1 MARGPVHPHIITDD
15 SALGGSFIQNSLRF
29 NDNDS
34 AYITRSV
41 SSTGNRRTWTVSFWM
56 KFCEV
61 TGATNQRFWSNESG
75 DGNGDIFKIEFYGGS
90 DTTRRIG
97 FIDNNHAGSGVRF
110 TTNRSFRDPSAWY
123 HIVLAVDTTQ
133 STATNR
139 VKIYVNNEQISDW
152 LSGSE
157 HNHPPNQNYE
167 TCVNLSGESNT
178 WGRSF
183 SFGSSSANYFDGY
196 LAEMHFID
204 GTQLTPES
212 FGYTDFQTKLWRP
225 KRFDKSSI
233 PNRKGRTFSG
243 TWTASGNGFGSAP
256 VTRAYA
262 GNLSSY
268 ANNNAGG
275 QILTWNTSTF
285 NLSGRLRIYC
295 YSSSGLYD
303 IYVNGNT
310 TKVADT
316 SGSAAWVDCGTFNQI
331 NEIQFAGTSY
341 NTNNGLGSAGI
352 YFSGFMIDGTLLRDD
367 MNEFGTNGY
376 YLNFSDNSAATA
388 TTIGKDRSGN
398 GNDFTPNNFSVSAGE
413 ANDSSLDTPS
423 ANFVTLNPLR
433 RFTHNCTLSNGNLKA
448 TGPNQSYP
456 GVAAN
461 ISLSS
466 GKWYYEFQINTKTSN
481 PMCGVCKNDYV
492 SGGAG
497 RILYRADGRYVM
509 HDGSE
514 PSDPDSYAVGNIIGV
529 AIDLD
534 DAAGKIRFYKNGT
547 LQTVNSN
554 LNSLKSQLSI
564 STLGGLLPYI
574 QMYHNDVCTVN
585 FGQRPFNYTPPDGFK
600 SLSTNNFFT
609 QQTPHIISPKKHFDT
624 LTYTGNAGTDHDITG
639 LQFKPDLVWIKS
651 RSQGSSNHGIVDS
664 VRLDSGSRP
673 MLYPNLTNAETVAGN
688 YMDVGGGST
697 PFLHN
702 GIRVNNNTSGNNNG
716 STYVAWCWKAG
727 GETSSSNPFA
737 IDGKTYATAAAA
749 GLDGG
754 TANPTGASVN
764 TKAGF
769 SIVSYTATNNQNVSY
784 SHGLN
789 QAPEIIIAKDR
800 DNTRNWGVYYTVAG
814 TNTNWMRLN
823 TVDAQGSNN
832 SSVTPVGGVSNTF
845 MHLHQDYFAPSY
857 NAFANGGNDGNDK
870 MVAYM
875 WHSVPGYS
883 KIGVYEGNQSA
894 NGPYIHLG
902 FRPAFII
909 IKNIDNG
916 SNRQWCIIDA
926 TRTTFNNPS
935 SAKVLFANDNTT
947 ESVANNN
954 YGQFA
959 SKPAVDILSDGFKVR
974 EGETSAYTQINRSNT
989 HIYMAF
995 AEQPGSTAY
1004 GTETNAR

>member
-1 MARGPVHPHIITDD
+1 MGRAFIPHVITED

-29 NDNDS
+29 NRADS

-90 DTTRRIG
+90 DTNRRIG
-97 FIDNNHAGSGVRF
+97 FIDNNHAGTGIRF
-110 TTNRSFRDPSAWY
+110 TTNRSFRDPTAWY
-123 HIVLAVDTTQ
+123 HVVLAVDTTQ
-133 STATNR
+133 ATATNR
-139 VKIYVNNEQISDW
+139 VKIYINGEQISDW

-157 HNHPPNQNYE
+157 HNHPPNQNYD

-196 LAEMHFID
+196 LAEINFVD
-204 GTQLTPES
+204 GLQLSPTS
-212 FGYTDFQTKLWRP
+212 LGYTDFQTKLWRP
-225 KRFDKSSI
+225 KRY
-233 PNRKGRTFSG
+233 T
-243 TWTASGNGFGSAP
+243 GS
-256 VTRAYA
+256 Y
-262 GNLSSY
+262 
-268 ANNNAGG
+268 
-275 QILTWNTSTF
+275 
-285 NLSGRLRIYC
+285 
-295 YSSSGLYD
+295 
-303 IYVNGNT
+303 
-310 TKVADT
+310 
-316 SGSAAWVDCGTFNQI
+316 
-331 NEIQFAGTSY
+331 
-341 NTNNGLGSAGI
+341 
-352 YFSGFMIDGTLLRDD
+352 
-367 MNEFGTNGY
+367 GTNGY

-398 GNDFTPNNFSVSAGE
+398 ANDFTPNNFSVSAGE
-413 ANDSSLDTPS
+413 ANDSFLDTPS

-466 GKWYYEFQINTKTSN
+466 GKWYYEFQINTKTSV

-497 RILYRADGRYVM
+497 RILYRAGGHYVM

-514 PSDPDSYAVGNIIGV
+514 PSDPDSFGVGDIIGV

-585 FGQRPFNYTPPDGFK
+585 FGQRPYNYTPPAGFK

-609 QQTPHIISPKKHFDT
+609 QQTPHIINPKKYFDT
-624 LTYTGNAGTDHDITG
+624 ILYTGNAGTDYDITG

-651 RSQGSSNHGIVDS
+651 RSQNSSNHGLSDS

-673 MLYPNLTNAETVAGN
+673 MLYPNLTNAETVAGS
-688 YMDVGGGST
+688 YMDVGGGSI
-697 PFLHN
+697 PFLPN

-737 IDGKTYATAAAA
+737 IDGKPYATAAAA

-769 SIVSYTATNNQNVSY
+769 SIITYTATNNQNVSY

-800 DNTRNWGVYYTVAG
+800 DNSRTWGVYYTVTG
-814 TNTNWMRLN
+814 TNTNWMKLN
-823 TVDAQGSNN
+823 STDAQGGNN
-832 SSVTPVGGVSNTF
+832 SSTTPVGGFSGSYMT
-845 MHLHQDYFAPSY
+845 LHQDYFAPSY

-883 KIGVYEGNQSA
+883 KIGVYKGNNNA

-902 FRPAFII
+902 FRPGWVM
-909 IKNIDNG
+909 IKNINAGSTEWYILDGARDVDN
-916 SNRQWCIIDA
+916 
-926 TRTTFNNPS
+926 
-935 SAKVLFANDNTT
+935 
-947 ESVANNN
+947 SVAK
-954 YGQFA
+954 YLSA
-959 SKPAVDILSDGFKVR
+959 SSTANEATYTFYDFLSDGFKLR
-974 EGETSAYTQINRSNT
+974 NTGSAQNPNNQNIL
-989 HIYMAF
+989 YMAF

>member
-1 MARGPVHPHIITDD
+1 MGRGPVHPHIITED

-29 NDNDS
+29 NDDDS

-61 TGATNQRFWSNESG
+61 TGATNQRLWSNESG

-90 DTTRRIG
+90 DTNRRIG
-97 FIDNNHAGSGVRF
+97 FIDNNHAGTGVRF
-110 TTNRSFRDPSAWY
+110 TTNRSFRDPTAWY
-123 HIVLAVDTTQ
+123 HVVLAVDTTQ
-133 STATNR
+133 ATATNR
-139 VKIYVNNEQISDW
+139 VKIYINGEQISDW

-204 GTQLTPES
+204 GAQLTPES

-295 YSSSGLYD
+295 YSSSGVYD
-303 IYVNGNT
+303 IYVNGNS

-316 SGSAAWVDCGTFNQI
+316 PSSAAWVDCGTFNQI

-398 GNDFTPNNFSVSAGE
+398 ANDFTPNNFSVSAGE

-423 ANFVTLNPLR
+423 VNFVTLNPLR

-461 ISLSS
+461 IALSS
-466 GKWYYEFQINTKTSN
+466 GKWYYEFVINTKASS
-481 PMCGVCKNDYV
+481 PMCGVIRNDYV
-492 SGGAG
+492 SGGAA
-497 RILYRADGRYVM
+497 RILYRSSGHYITHEGA
-509 HDGSE
+509 E
-514 PSDPDSYAVGNIIGV
+514 PTDPDSYGVGDIIGV

-547 LQTVNSN
+547 LQTVHGS
-554 LNSLKSQLSI
+554 LNGIKSSLSI

-585 FGQRPFNYTPPDGFK
+585 FGQRPYNYTPPAGFK

-609 QQTPHIISPKKHFDT
+609 QQTPHVISPKKHFDT
-624 LTYTGNAGTDHDITG
+624 LLYSGNDGTQSING
-639 LQFKPDLVWIKS
+639 LEFLPDFVWIKM
-651 RSQGSSNHGIVDS
+651 RSHSGDNHHFYDS
-664 VRLDSGSRP
+664 VRGPAKTLFS
-673 MLYPNLTNAETVAGN
+673 NTNAAEQTSDTDRLTSFNSNGFTLGN
-688 YMDVGGGST
+688 NY
-697 PFLHN
+697 
-702 GIRVNNNTSGNNNG
+702 RVNGSGR
-716 STYVAWCWKAG
+716 TFVAWCWKAG
-727 GETSSSNPFA
+727 GSAVSNSDGTITSSVS
-737 IDGKTYATAAAA
+737 
-749 GLDGG
+749 
-754 TANPTGASVN
+754 ANTE
-764 TKAGF
+764 AGF
-769 SIVSYTATNNQNVSY
+769 SIVSYTGNETNNATVG
-784 SHGLN
+784 HGLGKS
-789 QAPEIIIAKDR
+789 PDMVIIKDR
-800 DNTRNWGVYYTVAG
+800 VSNSAGNNWYVFHSGLASGHYVKLNQTSASAAVSGTSNGGVG
-814 TNTNWMRLN
+814 
-823 TVDAQGSNN
+823 
-832 SSVTPVGGVSNTF
+832 SVTSTTF
-845 MHLHQDYFAPSY
+845 NFVQGTSG
-857 NAFANGGNDGNDK
+857 NNKNVNENGDNFI
-870 MVAYM
+870 AYC
-875 WHSVPGYS
+875 WTSIPGFS
-883 KIGVYEGNQSA
+883 KFGVYEGNQNA
-894 NGPYIHLG
+894 NGTYIHLG
-902 FRPAFII
+902 FRPAFIM

-916 SNRQWCIIDA
+916 SNRQWCIIDT
-926 TRTTFNNPS
+926 TRTTFNNPA
-935 SAKVLFANDNTT
+935 SAEVLFANDNQS

-974 EGETSAYTQINRSNT
+974 EGETSAYTQLNRSNT

-1004 GTETNAR
+1004 RTETNAR